1 MQILFDST
9 VKQFESKVDQERNEV
24 AKSYEKIVEKQRNMI
39 LGFEMKYSNMIKG
52 RLDRLEAFADDL
64 ALEQAR
70 LNTKTGAGIVMN
82 AAQKKYQTM
91 SDSKFDD

>member
-1 MQILFDST
+1 
-9 VKQFESKVDQERNEV
+9 
-24 AKSYEKIVEKQRNMI
+24 MI

-91 SDSKFDD
+91 SDSKLDD

>member
-1 MQILFDST
+1 MKILFDST
-9 VKQFESKVDQERNEV
+9 VKQFETKVDHERNEV
-24 AKSYEKIVEKQRNMI
+24 AKSYEKIVDKQRSMI

-52 RLDRLEAFADDL
+52 RLDRLESFADDL

-70 LNTKTGAGIVMN
+70 LNTKTGAGVVLN

-91 SDSKFDD
+91 NDSKFEE

>member
-1 MQILFDST
+1 MKILFDST
-9 VKQFESKVDQERNEV
+9 VKQFEAKVDHERNEV

-39 LGFEMKYSNMIKG
+39 LSFEMKYSNMIKS
-52 RLDRLEAFADDL
+52 RLDRLEAFTDDL

-70 LNTKTGAGIVMN
+70 LNTKTGAGVVLN

-91 SDSKFDD
+91 NDSKFEE